1 MSKIYTVTLPDIGEG
16 VVEGEVVEWLKEV
29 GDSCNQDE
37 PIVVVMTDK
46 ATVELPAP
54 YPGILT
60 KKYYSIGGI
69 AIKGKPLYDIE
80 TEKEIEQKTSKTL
93 QKEIQQEIQQEIHQ
107 VKKEVTSKEVSYNES
122 SDKVL
127 ATPSVRAF
135 AKELGIDINSISG
148 TGPQGRVTKN
158 DIREFLSKKASIAKV
173 KITQFPDDEI
183 EPIVGIKRLM
193 VESMALSKREA
204 AHFSYFE
211 QVDATRLVQLRQRFK
226 EQAEEAGEGVRITYI
241 PFIIKALSIALKKFP
256 HVNSCINRETYEL
269 LIHKQ
274 QNIGIAI
281 TTELGLIVPV
291 LKNVQSMSLEEI
303 IRSYEEL
310 KLAALTK
317 KLNIKDMK
325 ESTIT
330 ISNFGVLGGGGMWA
344 TPVIN
349 YPEVAILA
357 FAKIHKQP
365 IVKNDELV
373 VRDVLNLSWSFD
385 HRVIDGDTA
394 ANFSHCFAEL
404 LQNPAGL
411 L

>member
-16 VVEGEVVEWLKEV
+16 VVEGEIVEWLKEV

-37 PIVVVMTDK
+37 PVVVVMTDK

-54 YPGILT
+54 YPGVLT
-60 KKYYSIGGI
+60 KKYYTVGGI

-80 TEKEIEQKTSKTL
+80 TEKEIEQTILKAL
-93 QKEIQQEIQQEIHQ
+93 QKDIPQ
-107 VKKEVTSKEVSYNES
+107 VKKEVVCES
-122 SDKVL
+122 SLDKVL
-127 ATPSVRAF
+127 ATPCTRAF
-135 AKELGIDINSISG
+135 AKELGVDINAISG
-148 TGPQGRVTKN
+148 TGPDGRVTKG
-158 DIREFLSKKASIAKV
+158 DIRESLSKNTSMAKV
-173 KITQFPDDEI
+173 KITQFPDDEV

-193 VESMALSKREA
+193 VESMTISKREV

-241 PFIIKALSIALKKFP
+241 PFIIRALSIALKKFP

-291 LKNVQSMSLEEI
+291 LKNVQSMTLELI

-310 KLAALTK
+310 KLAALSK
-317 KLNIKDMK
+317 KLNSKDMK
-325 ESTIT
+325 DSTIT